1 MLRSSNDDEER
12 LRRIIINSAD
22 ALPER
27 VASYLSD
34 IAAQRAWPPKTQA
47 LREYRPLVD
56 QLPHEFVDFA
66 LAALVRRSSDD
77 DAPTWRTGDSDDLGV
92 GMHVEFYPPAHI
104 QGPFLALLRRDEDE
118 GLRLVHGLANKATEN
133 WRQIKRLPD
142 YSGQR
147 LTPIPIVVDLPTGH
161 REFWGDEEVYLWYRT
176 KSRGPAAVT
185 SALMA
190 LEVWMDEQIGAGRDA
205 EQLFSKVLSS
215 SISVAVVGVA
225 LSVALAHEDRC
236 LRAAIPLVTVPMIW
250 ILDIM
255 RLSRDLSGSIN
266 LDWGRHRWL
275 FKLRQQRDTLP
286 QRSTDVRSL
295 AASLALSSDESTRIP
310 FAQAL
315 AAFPENLPFHYEEE
329 RADPSKRSH
338 AKELMM
344 NYRGFANSRNYRW
357 EQVSNGW
364 RIWYQPPE
372 DVVTLNA
379 DSLGAFQN
387 TTSWLSL
394 LNWAKDTMERG
405 GASST
410 MTVEQAIE
418 TARGL
423 QRPDDFRILPVDD
436 GPLGGLRL
444 EAIATT
450 AAAALQVSFAWVRDS
465 GLVSWCRDTLLAAAA
480 MPRIKRLGDQST
492 PYLPLGAKVA
502 SARGLAT
509 LVQWDAADEE
519 VRDNILDLIASE
531 DPRIDM
537 SVIEAV
543 FQGLGL
549 AWPSDEVLGWNA
561 LALGLSLCIP
571 PIARVGA
578 LLAGEGDGS
587 DDNAGKA
594 LALPYKGNLRQD
606 VIPPLPQID
615 EDVDPFDW
623 VLAPK
628 VLIHLPVVTLL
639 ADQVSKSKMLS
650 LLDNLAAWTIKRNV
664 HDPNEPYERHSSAPF
679 QWNHFFLYWMTTF
692 APSLTFAEM
701 DRHVLTPV
709 LANLDASPHLT
720 RDLMEGYI
728 LNPLMSSDPLLAG
741 VLEGWERICATVFE
755 NKIIAGQAS
764 SIAGN
769 DEIIAILGLVVFVR
783 FGRSIFNSAWP
794 HAHQFMSI
802 IDTWVGKFGSL
813 PRVYADLVLMLAEP
827 GWTFMPKPALEWLS
841 RCLSRSTD
849 VHELWHTNHNGD
861 STAQIM
867 QRMWTS
873 YADRISDNA
882 DSLGRFSKIVD
893 SLVNSGVRLA
903 VDLQHTLERR
913 SQDA

>member
-1 MLRSSNDDEER
+1 MLRRSNDDEER

-27 VASYLSD
+27 VASYLID

-56 QLPHEFVDFA
+56 HLPHEFVDFA
-66 LAALVRRSSDD
+66 LAVLLRRSSDD
-77 DAPTWRTGDSDDLGV
+77 DAPTWRTGDSDDLGI
-92 GMHVEFYPPAHI
+92 GMQVEFYPPAHV
-104 QGPFLALLRRDEDE
+104 QGPFLALLRGDEDE

-133 WRQIKRLPD
+133 WRQLKRLPD

-147 LTPIPIVVDLPTGH
+147 LTPIPIVVNLPTEH

-176 KSRGPAAVT
+176 NSRGPAAIT

-190 LEVWMDEQIGAGRDA
+190 LEVWMEEQIGAGRNA
-205 EQLFSKVLSS
+205 EQLFEKVLSG
-215 SISVAVVGVA
+215 SICVAVVGVA

-236 LRAAIPLVTVPMIW
+236 LRAAVPLVTVPMIW
-250 ILDIM
+250 VLDIARHSSDMM
-255 RLSRDLSGSIN
+255 RSVNG
-266 LDWGRHRWL
+266 DWGQHRWL
-275 FKLRQQRDTLP
+275 FRLRQQRDTLP
-286 QRSTDVRSL
+286 QRSTDVTSL

-310 FAQAL
+310 FEQAL

-329 RADPSKRSH
+329 ATDPSKRSH
-338 AKELMM
+338 AMELMM
-344 NYRGFANSRNYRW
+344 NYRGFADRRNYRW
-357 EQVSNGW
+357 EQVGNGW

-372 DVVTLNA
+372 DVVALNA
-379 DSLGAFQN
+379 DSLGAFEN
-387 TTSWLSL
+387 TTSWLAL
-394 LNWAKDTMERG
+394 LNWATDTMERG
-405 GASST
+405 SAST
-410 MTVEQAIE
+410 AMTVEQAVE
-418 TARGL
+418 AARSL
-423 QRPDDFRILPVDD
+423 QRPDDFRTLPVDD

-450 AAAALQVSFAWVRDS
+450 ASAALHVSFSWVRDR
-465 GLVSWCRDTLLAAAA
+465 GLVIWCRDTLLAAAA

-492 PYLPLGAKVA
+492 PYLPVGAKVA
-502 SARGLAT
+502 SARGLAA
-509 LVQWDAADEE
+509 LVQWDVADEE

-537 SVIEAV
+537 SVTEAV
-543 FQGLGL
+543 FQGLRL

-561 LALGLSLCIP
+561 LALGLSLCVP
-571 PIARVGA
+571 PMARVDA
-578 LLAGEGDGS
+578 LFVREGDSS
-587 DDNAGKA
+587 DDNAGNA
-594 LALPYKGNLRQD
+594 VALPYKENLQQD
-606 VIPPLPQID
+606 VMPSFPQID
-615 EDVDPFDW
+615 EDVYPFDC

-628 VLIHLPVVTLL
+628 VLAHLPLATLL
-639 ADQVSKSKMLS
+639 ADPVSKSKMLS
-650 LLDNLAAWTIKRNV
+650 LLDNLVAWTIKRNE
-664 HDPNEPYERHSSAPF
+664 HARNERYSGAPF

-692 APSLTFAEM
+692 APSLTFEEI

-709 LANLDASPHLT
+709 LANLAASPDLT

-728 LNPLMSSDPLLAG
+728 LNPLMSSDPLLAD

-783 FGRSIFNSAWP
+783 FGRSIFNNAWP
-794 HAHQFMSI
+794 HASRFTSI
-802 IDTWVGKFGSL
+802 IDTWVGRFGSV

-827 GWTFMPKPALEWLS
+827 GWPFFMPEPALEWLS
-841 RCLSRSTD
+841 RCLSRSTNAP
-849 VHELWHTNHNGD
+849 ELWHTNQNGD

-873 YADRISDNA
+873 HADRISDNA
-882 DSLGRFSKIVD
+882 GSLRRFSEIVD
-893 SLVNSGVRLA
+893 SLVNAGVRLA
-903 VDLQHTLERR
+903 VDLQHTLEGR